1 MPSYEERTIVGKQIV
16 ITGAT
21 NGIGKEIA
29 RAMARRGANLTL
41 VARSESKAQDTL
53 VELAAEPGA
62 VGRLDYV
69 LADLADLSSVRTAA
83 ARIVADTSQID
94 ILFDNA
100 GVHSFEAG
108 ITRDGYELMAGTNH
122 LGPFLLTHLLLDP
135 LIAAA
140 PSRIV
145 VTASEAHRAAARLRP
160 EDFAEPLRHSAIGSQ
175 PIYGRSKLLNIL
187 FTEELAQRLAGTGV
201 TVNSFCPGAVA
212 SGLIRSSRVIS
223 AAARTLSHTPFVR
236 TPEQGAQMGIRLA
249 LDPSLTET
257 TGQFYTST
265 PGLRFLPAVP
275 ARRDKSLRTS
285 TFDRTAELV
294 GLG

>member
-1 MPSYEERTIVGKQIV
+1 MPSYEERSIIGKQIV

-29 RAMARRGANLTL
+29 RAMARRGADLTI
-41 VARSESKAQDTL
+41 VARTESKARAT
-53 VELAAEPGA
+53 VAELSAEPGA
-62 VGRLDYV
+62 AGRLDYV

-83 ARIVADTSQID
+83 ARIVASTPKID

-100 GVHSFEAG
+100 GVHSFEG
-108 ITRDGYELMAGTNH
+108 GTTRDGYELMAATNH

-187 FTEELAQRLAGTGV
+187 FTEELAHRLAGTGV
-201 TVNSFCPGAVA
+201 TVNSFCPGVVA
-212 SGLIRSSRVIS
+212 SGLIRGSRVIS
-223 AAARTLSHTPFVR
+223 AAARTFSHTPLIR

-249 LDPSLTET
+249 LDAGLTGT
-257 TGQFYTST
+257 TGRFYTST

-275 ARRDKSLRTS
+275 ARRDDALRTS
-285 TFDRTAELV
+285 MFDRSAELV
-294 GLG
+294 GLH